1 MSHIRDEVQPASK
14 KPSRKVTAGALAG
27 AVVTIGIYVAELFAF
42 QVPADVA
49 ASAVT
54 ILTFCTSYLVHD

>member
-1 MSHIRDEVQPASK
+1 
-14 KPSRKVTAGALAG
+14 
-27 AVVTIGIYVAELFAF
+27 VAELFAF